1 MTAAPA
7 DKAASAAGAAVPL
20 CFAVALLEGYDIQ
33 AIGVA
38 APKLIPALGLSPGEA
53 GIAFG
58 GGMAGLVV
66 GALVGGWLADR
77 LGRRLLLAAA
87 VALFG
92 LSTLATMVA
101 VDFPNLLA
109 ARLATGLGLGV
120 AMPVMVAIALEV
132 SGPARRARTVTAMFC
147 GMPVGG
153 ASSALFAAFAF
164 GHFDWRGIFLVGG
177 LLPMVLA
184 PALVLL
190 LPETQAGRPAAAA
203 HPEGGLATLFGRG
216 RALATL
222 LLWLT
227 FGLTLLVLYLLLNW
241 LPSLVTARGLPATA
255 GAQAAMAFNLA
266 SVAGALLIGRVVDR
280 VGAKAPVPLAYLG
293 LLAAMVGLA
302 VSQDLLAILACAGA
316 AGFCLLG
323 AQYSLYGVT
332 PMYYPAA
339 SRGLGT
345 GAAVA
350 VGRLGS
356 IAGPLVAGELLGLGF
371 TAGGVAAA
379 KAPRRGGRRPCC
391 DPDDAEGQD
400 RTRVGLGRE
409 RRFAPA
415 GARPRL

>member
-1 MTAAPA
+1 MTAVPA
-7 DKAASAAGAAVPL
+7 AKPASRTRAAVPL

-38 APKLIPALGLSPGEA
+38 APKLIPALGLTPGQA

-58 GGMAGLVV
+58 GGMAGLVL
-66 GALVGGWLADR
+66 GALAGGWLADR
-77 LGRRLLLAAA
+77 MGRKMLLAAA

-92 LSTLATMVA
+92 LATLATMIA
-101 VDFPNLLA
+101 SDYPALLA

-120 AMPVMVAIALEV
+120 AMPVLVAIALEV
-132 SGPARRARTVTAMFC
+132 SGPAHRTRTVTTMFC

-153 ASSALFAAFAF
+153 ACAALFATFAF
-164 GHFDWRGIFLVGG
+164 EYLDWRTIFLVGG
-177 LLPMVLA
+177 LLPLILV
-184 PALVLL
+184 PALMLL
-190 LPETQAGRPAAAA
+190 MPETRGDRPAATRR
-203 HPEGGLATLFGRG
+203 PEGGLATLFGEG
-216 RALATL
+216 RAPVTL
-222 LLWLT
+222 FLWLT

-266 SVAGALLIGRVVDR
+266 SVVGALAMGRVVDR
-280 VGAKAPVPLAYLG
+280 IGARLPVALAYLG
-293 LLAAMVGLA
+293 LLAAMIGLA
-302 VSQDLLAILACAGA
+302 MSQAQAPILIWAGA

-339 SRGLGT
+339 SRGLAT
-345 GAAVA
+345 GASVA

-356 IAGPLVAGELLGLGF
+356 IAGPLVAGQLLGLGF

-379 KAPRRGGRRPCC
+379 MAPVVVV
-391 DPDDAEGQD
+391 A
-400 RTRVGLGRE
+400 GLAATLMTLRAKVE
-409 RRFAPA
+409 PE
-415 GARPRL
+415 

>member
-1 MTAAPA
+1 MTAVPA
-7 DKAASAAGAAVPL
+7 AKPTSRTRAAVPL

-38 APKLIPALGLSPGEA
+38 APKLIPALGLTPGQA

-58 GGMAGLVV
+58 GGMAGLVL
-66 GALVGGWLADR
+66 GALAGGWLADR
-77 LGRRLLLAAA
+77 MGRKMLLAAA

-92 LSTLATMVA
+92 LATLATMIA
-101 VDFPNLLA
+101 SDYPALLA

-120 AMPVMVAIALEV
+120 AMPVLVAIALEV
-132 SGPARRARTVTAMFC
+132 SGPSHRTRTVTTMFC

-153 ASSALFAAFAF
+153 ACAALFATIAFEYL
-164 GHFDWRGIFLVGG
+164 DWRTIFLVGG
-177 LLPMVLA
+177 LLPLILV
-184 PALVLL
+184 PALMLL
-190 LPETQAGRPAAAA
+190 MPETRGDRPAATTR
-203 HPEGGLATLFGRG
+203 PEGGLATLFGEG
-216 RALATL
+216 RAPVTL
-222 LLWLT
+222 FLWLT

-266 SVAGALLIGRVVDR
+266 SVVGALAMGRVVDR
-280 VGAKAPVPLAYLG
+280 IGARLPVALAYLG
-293 LLAAMVGLA
+293 LLAAMIGLA
-302 VSQDLLAILACAGA
+302 MSQAQAPILIWAAA

-339 SRGLGT
+339 SRGLAT
-345 GAAVA
+345 GASVA

-356 IAGPLVAGELLGLGF
+356 IAGPLVAGQLLGLGF

-379 KAPRRGGRRPCC
+379 MAPVVVV
-391 DPDDAEGQD
+391 A
-400 RTRVGLGRE
+400 GLAATLMTLRAKVE
-409 RRFAPA
+409 PE
-415 GARPRL
+415 

>member
-7 DKAASAAGAAVPL
+7 AKAVSPAAVAVPL

-66 GALVGGWLADR
+66 GAVIGGWLADR
-77 LGRRLLLAAA
+77 LGRRMLLAAA

-92 LSTLATMVA
+92 LATLATMMA
-101 VDFPNLLA
+101 VDYPTLLA

-120 AMPVMVAIALEV
+120 AMPVLVAIALEV
-132 SGPARRARTVTAMFC
+132 SGPHRRTRTVTAMFC

-153 ASSALFAAFAF
+153 ACSALFAAVAF
-164 GHFDWRGIFLVGG
+164 EYFDWRSIFIVGG
-177 LLPMVLA
+177 LLPLLLA
-184 PALVLL
+184 PALIFL
-190 LPETQAGRPAAAA
+190 LPETRAERPAAA
-203 HPEGGLATLFGRG
+203 HPEGGLTTLFGGG
-216 RALATL
+216 RTLVTL
-222 LLWLT
+222 LLWTT

-266 SVAGALLIGRVVDR
+266 SVAGALLIGRIVDR
-280 VGAKAPVPLAYLG
+280 VGARTPVAFAYLG

-302 VSQDLLAILACAGA
+302 LSHSLGPILACAAA

-339 SRGLGT
+339 SRGLAT
-345 GAAVA
+345 GASVA

-356 IAGPLVAGELLGLGF
+356 IAGPLVAGQLLGVGF

-379 KAPRRGGRRPCC
+379 MAPVVVAAGLAATLMTWKA
-391 DPDDAEGQD
+391 
-400 RTRVGLGRE
+400 TLHE
-409 RRFAPA
+409 R
-415 GARPRL
+415 

>member
-1 MTAAPA
+1 MTATTAA
-7 DKAASAAGAAVPL
+7 KAGARTGAAVPL

-38 APKLIPALGLSPGEA
+38 APKLIPALGLSPGQA

-66 GALVGGWLADR
+66 GALIGGWLADR
-77 LGRRLLLAAA
+77 MGRKLLLLAA

-92 LSTLATMVA
+92 LATLATMVA
-101 VDFPNLLA
+101 QDYPSLLA

-120 AMPVMVAIALEV
+120 AMPVLVAIALEV
-132 SGPARRARTVTAMFC
+132 AGPTRRTRTVTAMFC

-164 GHFDWRGIFLVGG
+164 ERLDWRSIFLLGG
-177 LLPMVLA
+177 LLPL
-184 PALVLL
+184 LL
-190 LPETQAGRPAAAA
+190 LPALLFLMPETRGAKPPMEGPPA
-203 HPEGGLATLFGRG
+203 GGLETLFGGGRG
-216 RALATL
+216 LVTL

-266 SVAGALLIGRVVDR
+266 SVAGALAIGRIVDR
-280 VGAKAPVPLAYLG
+280 VGARGPVALAYLG
-293 LLAAMVGLA
+293 LLAAMLGLA
-302 VSQDLLAILACAGA
+302 LSQALLPILLCAAA

-339 SRGLGT
+339 SRGLAT
-345 GAAVA
+345 GASVA

-356 IAGPLVAGELLGLGF
+356 IAGPLVAGQLLGLGF

-379 KAPRRGGRRPCC
+379 MAPVVIVAG
-391 DPDDAEGQD
+391 
-400 RTRVGLGRE
+400 
-409 RRFAPA
+409 FAA
-415 GARPRL
+415 TLMTLRATLHDQ

>member
-1 MTAAPA
+1 MTAVTAAKPA
-7 DKAASAAGAAVPL
+7 SRTRAAVPL

-38 APKLIPALGLSPGEA
+38 APKLIPALGLTPGQA

-58 GGMAGLVV
+58 GGMAGLVL
-66 GALVGGWLADR
+66 GALAGGWLADR
-77 LGRRLLLAAA
+77 MGRKMLLAAA

-92 LSTLATMVA
+92 LATLATMIA
-101 VDFPNLLA
+101 SDYPALLA

-120 AMPVMVAIALEV
+120 AMPVLVAIALEV
-132 SGPARRARTVTAMFC
+132 SGPAHRTRTVTTMFC

-153 ASSALFAAFAF
+153 ACAALFATFAF
-164 GHFDWRGIFLVGG
+164 EYLDWRTIFLVGG
-177 LLPMVLA
+177 LLPLILV
-184 PALVLL
+184 PALMLL
-190 LPETQAGRPAAAA
+190 MPETRGDRPAATTR
-203 HPEGGLATLFGRG
+203 PEGGLATLFGEG
-216 RALATL
+216 RAPVTL
-222 LLWLT
+222 FLWLT

-266 SVAGALLIGRVVDR
+266 SVVGALAMGRVVDR
-280 VGAKAPVPLAYLG
+280 IGARLPVALAYLG
-293 LLAAMVGLA
+293 LLAAMIGLA
-302 VSQDLLAILACAGA
+302 MSQAQAPILIWAGA

-339 SRGLGT
+339 SRGLAT
-345 GAAVA
+345 GASVA

-356 IAGPLVAGELLGLGF
+356 IAGPLVAGQLLGLGF

-379 KAPRRGGRRPCC
+379 MAPVVVV
-391 DPDDAEGQD
+391 A
-400 RTRVGLGRE
+400 GLAATLMTLRAKVE
-409 RRFAPA
+409 PE
-415 GARPRL
+415 

>member
-1 MTAAPA
+1 MTAIPA
-7 DKAASAAGAAVPL
+7 AKAAARTGAAVPL

-38 APKLIPALGLSPGEA
+38 APKLVPALGLSPGQA

-66 GALVGGWLADR
+66 GALIGGWLADR
-77 LGRRLLLAAA
+77 MGRKLLLAVA

-92 LSTLATMVA
+92 LATLATMMA
-101 VDFPNLLA
+101 ADYPSLLA

-120 AMPVMVAIALEV
+120 AMPVLVAIALEV
-132 SGPARRARTVTAMFC
+132 AGPAKRTRTVTAMFC
-147 GMPVGG
+147 GMPAGG

-164 GHFDWRGIFLVGG
+164 DHFDWRSIFLVGG
-177 LLPMVLA
+177 LLPL
-184 PALVLL
+184 LL
-190 LPETQAGRPAAAA
+190 LPALIFLMPETRGAKPAAAVP
-203 HPEGGLATLFGRG
+203 PEGGVATLFGGG
-216 RALATL
+216 RALVTL

-241 LPSLVTARGLPATA
+241 LPSLVTARGLPASA

-266 SVAGALLIGRVVDR
+266 SVAGALALGRIVDR
-280 VGAKAPVPLAYLG
+280 IGARAPVAMAYLG
-293 LLAAMVGLA
+293 LLAAMLGLA
-302 VSQDLLAILACAGA
+302 LSQALIPILFCAAA

-339 SRGLGT
+339 SRGLAT
-345 GAAVA
+345 GASVA

-356 IAGPLVAGELLGLGF
+356 IAGPLVAGQLLGLGF

-379 KAPRRGGRRPCC
+379 MAPVVVVAGLAATLMTLKAS
-391 DPDDAEGQD
+391 
-400 RTRVGLGRE
+400 LHE
-409 RRFAPA
+409 R
-415 GARPRL
+415 